1 MEPGP
6 LVRPGEVLGINTQ
19 VILSRYQGSLGPWQQ
34 AAGDSRQQAAGTRRI
49 LSSRKAVATGLV
61 SQEPN
66 WQWLGGSQWCV
77 LREEPAPQLSISY
90 LSSLPSLFP
99 LRRWSAE
106 LWFILARDV
115 GDRGA
120 GESG

>member
-66 WQWLGGSQWCV
+66 WQWLGGSRWCV
-77 LREEPAPQLSISY
+77 LREEPTPPAVNQLSFF
-90 LSSLPSLFP
+90 PSLTVSP
-99 LRRWSAE
+99 EKVECRA
-106 LWFILARDV
+106 IV
-115 GDRGA
+115 H
-120 GESG
+120 SG